1 VAGGGVV
8 ESVASA
14 DAREEAREV
23 AEFGVEDVERC
34 RRKGDGDA
42 AAAPVAAGDG
52 RRWQRHI
59 LERGDREM
67 GEGFGRLPLCSPGLN
82 APRARQAAQLRSDGD
97 GARTIVFLNGQEL

>member
-14 DAREEAREV
+14 DAREEASEV

-42 AAAPVAAGDG
+42 AAAAEEVAAPHFGAG
-52 RRWQRHI
+52 RS
-59 LERGDREM
+59 GN
-67 GEGFGRLPLCSPGLN
+67 GGGFGASSTLLSRSK
-82 APRARQAAQLRSDGD
+82 RAEGKT
-97 GARTIVFLNGQEL
+97 GRTSKIGR